1 MYHNEDLTMK
11 ETITYRPTI
20 EPDKLSRIIKKLH
33 YPNVNRFIDE
43 AVREKIKR
51 EATNPID
58 TKTDKMLW
66 EISEV
71 IGRYKKI
78 TFLKP
83 SPELARRIDEK
94 ADAIM
99 EGKVK
104 GYYVLPPRVKNRKK

>member
-1 MYHNEDLTMK
+1 
-11 ETITYRPTI
+11 
-20 EPDKLSRIIKKLH
+20 
-33 YPNVNRFIDE
+33 
-43 AVREKIKR
+43 
-51 EATNPID
+51 
-58 TKTDKMLW
+58 MLW

>member
-83 SPELARRIDEK
+83 SPELARRMQTLIQKCDGLG
-94 ADAIM
+94 AA
-99 EGKVK
+99 
-104 GYYVLPPRVKNRKK
+104 

>member
-1 MYHNEDLTMK
+1 MK

-20 EPDKLSRIIKKLH
+20 EPDKIGRIIKKLH

-51 EATNPID
+51 EATNPVD
-58 TKTDKMLW
+58 AKTDKMLW

-71 IGRYKKI
+71 IGRYKK
-78 TFLKP
+78 TNFLKP
-83 SPELARRIDEK
+83 SPELAREIDEK

-104 GYYVLPPRVKNRKK
+104 GIPWTGPRVKKTKK